1 MNLDAIIEIP
11 KGSQNKYE
19 MDLELGRIRLDR
31 TLFTATS
38 YPSDYGFFPGTL
50 AEDGDP
56 LDVLVLVDAPTFPG
70 CVVSVRPV
78 AVFWMR
84 DEHGPDAKVL
94 AVPADDVRFAEIRD
108 VADLPRHLLG
118 RYLISSTSTKTSN
131 QASRAR
137 PGGGKAGPTTRPRS
151 STQPVAAAP
160 SANPRPCAGPRDRNR
175 GRSVRPGR
183 DDAGSF
189 AWGSGA
195 AIRRLCQCRRSWGP
209 SVPPTVLLDAFDLV
223 AGGDPAFGASGYDLY
238 IQDGGGAR
246 RQLRHGADNSPY
258 TSV

>member
-94 AVPADDVRFAEIRD
+94 AVPADDVRFAEITD
-108 VADLPRHLLG
+108 LADLPRHLLG
-118 RYLISSTSTKTSN
+118 EISHFFDVYKDLEPGKQSEARGW
-131 QASRAR
+131 QGRAE
-137 PGGGKAGPTTRPRS
+137 AEAT
-151 STQPVAAAP
+151 
-160 SANPRPCAGPRDRNR
+160 
-175 GRSVRPGR
+175 
-183 DDAGSF
+183 
-189 AWGSGA
+189 
-195 AIRRLCQCRRSWGP
+195 I
-209 SVPPTVLLDAFDLV
+209 LDA
-223 AGGDPAFGASGYDLY
+223 
-238 IQDGGGAR
+238 AR
-246 RQLRHGADNSPY
+246 RGGTER
-258 TSV
+258 